1 MILLKNKNLCFLEKP
16 KCASNSL
23 KQAVISSLSPKEKIF
38 IGIKNIHY
46 CNFIYE
52 IPDYRHAPLSSA
64 IEKIKSLGDDP
75 LAYEFI
81 ALARPPIDL
90 FNSIYYYDVNTTKN
104 KNFIFKNPEQMI
116 ETVHYN
122 KFIDRRYFKNDI
134 GCDLKIFKVSSSD
147 ALEKYLLK
155 KYNLKI
161 NMPILNLNKRN
172 KNDLNLSLSLKKI
185 VNDHFYMYEDAI

>member
-1 MILLKNKNLCFLEKP
+1 MILFNNKNLCFLEKP
-16 KCASNSL
+16 KCASSSL
-23 KQAVISSLSPKEKIF
+23 KRAVLSASPTNKDLFVGE
-38 IGIKNIHY
+38 KNIVQ

-52 IPDYRHAPLSSA
+52 NPYYRHAPLSSA
-64 IEKIKSLGDDP
+64 IEKIKSLGKDP
-75 LAYEFI
+75 LTYEFI
-81 ALARPPIDL
+81 ALARPPIEL

-104 KNFIFKNPEQMI
+104 KNFIFKSPEQMI

-161 NMPILNLNKRN
+161 NMPILNLNERN
-172 KNDLNLSLSLKKI
+172 KNDLNLSLSLKEV
-185 VNDHFYMYEDAI
+185 VNDHFCMYEDAI